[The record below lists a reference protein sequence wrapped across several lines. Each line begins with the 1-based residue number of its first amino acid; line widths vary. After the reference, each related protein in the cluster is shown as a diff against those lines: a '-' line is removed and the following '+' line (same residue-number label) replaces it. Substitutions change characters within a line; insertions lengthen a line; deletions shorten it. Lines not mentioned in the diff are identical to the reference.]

1 MDFFASTRV
10 LEWLSNKKNERYQD
24 DTGAS
29 PSPAFASQTKF
40 AIFSLGGIVSLVI
53 GIVIGVV
60 AAYLSWSCNSALQY
74 NIALKIFFALLA
86 YFFGLVY
93 IILYIIM
100 RYDTCTYIKRG
111 YY

>member
-1 MDFFASTRV
+1 MDFFASTRA
-10 LEWLSNKKNERYQD
+10 LEWLSNKKNERYQNNNEEI
-24 DTGAS
+24 S
-29 PSPAFASQTKF
+29 PSPAFINPNKF
-40 AIFSLGGIVSLVI
+40 TIFSLGGIVSFVI

-74 NIALKIFFALLA
+74 NIALKIFFALMA
-86 YFFGLVY
+86 YIFGLFY

-111 YY
+111 Y